1 MDMFEMALKVT
12 DGTSRMENTPWR
24 LDGMNKALRIFA
36 ALLLAPLL
44 INAAEPY
51 AAPSGPP
58 SDRKWK
64 LAFSDEF
71 DGTTIDE
78 TKWIA
83 SDYTK
88 WGHPSF
94 KTRLAKENCALDGQG
109 HLVLRLTRDED
120 GTLAFNSGLQTR
132 DFQKAFGYVETRAQF
147 STQPGW
153 WGFVCTIR
161 NNTLPSYG
169 HDPFENAQEFDIFE
183 DFYKPKREASRPA
196 AYQNVI
202 CQAYHCTVGLGFQD
216 QGDGS
221 GVTASSRQKKN
232 MLAVTKPG
240 RVLRQV
246 VHAPAEYGGWHTVG
260 LRWGPLEQVFYVD
273 GKETLRLTYKDTP
286 ITTVPQK
293 LFVGGVYR
301 TPPTPKKDGD
311 KPPFYGWIEDA
322 KLPDQLVVDYVRW
335 YDEDTG
341 EKTAPT
347 VTVTLDGRAD
357 ALRHGQPAT
366 FRVHAADNDGVVTS
380 VHLFAKGYIRAEAKT
395 DASQTD
401 QVFTL
406 SALFE
411 GDNTLIAMAQDN
423 DGLVG
428 LSAPLRVKVTVPGA
442 PKTEKAAQ
450 PAK

>member
-1 MDMFEMALKVT
+1 MKPTLLLLT
-12 DGTSRMENTPWR
+12 
-24 LDGMNKALRIFA
+24 
-36 ALLLAPLL
+36 ALLLTPLR
-44 INAAEPY
+44 IDAAEPS
-51 AAPSGPP
+51 AAVPSGPP
-58 SDRKWK
+58 ADRQWK

-71 DGTTIDE
+71 EGTAIDE
-78 TKWIA
+78 TKWKA

-88 WGHPSF
+88 WNHPSF

-109 HLVLRLTRDED
+109 HLVIRLTRDED

-132 DFQKAFGYVETRAQF
+132 DFQNAFGYVETRAQF
-147 STQPGW
+147 TTQPGW

-169 HDPFENAQEFDIFE
+169 HDPFESPQEFDIFE
-183 DFYKPKREASRPA
+183 DFYKPKHEPSRSA
-196 AYQNVI
+196 EYQNVI
-202 CQAYHCTVGLGFQD
+202 CQAYHCTVGLGFLD

-221 GVTASSRQKKN
+221 GVTSSSRQKKN

-240 RVLRQV
+240 RVLRQA

-301 TPPTPKKDGD
+301 TPPTPKKAGD
-311 KPPFYGWIEDA
+311 KPPFFGWIEDA

-341 EKTAPT
+341 DKTAPT
-347 VTVTLDGRAD
+347 VTVTLDGQAD
-357 ALRHGQPAT
+357 ALRHGLPAT
-366 FRVHAADNDGVVTS
+366 FRVHAADEDGVVTA
-380 VHLFAKGYIRAEAKT
+380 VQLFAKGYLRAEVKLNA
-395 DASQTD
+395 AQTD
-401 QVFTL
+401 QTFTV
-406 SALFE
+406 SNLFE
-411 GDNTLIAMAQDN
+411 GDNTLIATAVDH

-428 LSAPLRVKVTVPGA
+428 LSVPLRVKVTGPGA
-442 PKTEKAAQ
+442 PKTEKSAQ